1 MKKSFYDYCTQ
12 QRQLALLQQWDVERN
27 GPLTPQS
34 VSFGS
39 HRKLWW
45 QCEKGHQWQ
54 AAVKSRVSGAGCP
67 HCANRVLRPG
77 ENDLAAVYPDLAQQW
92 DQENLPLTPV
102 QLLPGSRKKVWWRCE
117 KGHRWQAMVVSRT
130 RGTGCPVCAGKLV
143 LPGENDLA
151 SHYPALAQE
160 WAKERNG
167 DLTPETCSPASNRK
181 VWWCCPLGHAYQAT
195 VAARTAQG
203 SGCPY
208 CAGRRVLPGFN
219 DLATLEPRV
228 AASWHPSLNA
238 PLTPDRVSVGSRH
251 KAWWLCDQGHVWKT
265 AVYSRTGREKC
276 GCPVCAG
283 RGKRPRR
290 YGSLPGEQ
298 SPGNAGIK
306 RSCKEETTT

>member
-1 MKKSFYDYCTQ
+1 MKKNFYDYCTQ

-117 KGHRWQAMVVSRT
+117 
-130 RGTGCPVCAGKLV
+130 
-143 LPGENDLA
+143 
-151 SHYPALAQE
+151 
-160 WAKERNG
+160 
-167 DLTPETCSPASNRK
+167 
-181 VWWCCPLGHAYQAT
+181 
-195 VAARTAQG
+195 
-203 SGCPY
+203 
-208 CAGRRVLPGFN
+208 
-219 DLATLEPRV
+219 
-228 AASWHPSLNA
+228 
-238 PLTPDRVSVGSRH
+238 
-251 KAWWLCDQGHVWKT
+251 
-265 AVYSRTGREKC
+265 
-276 GCPVCAG
+276 
-283 RGKRPRR
+283 
-290 YGSLPGEQ
+290 
-298 SPGNAGIK
+298 
-306 RSCKEETTT
+306 